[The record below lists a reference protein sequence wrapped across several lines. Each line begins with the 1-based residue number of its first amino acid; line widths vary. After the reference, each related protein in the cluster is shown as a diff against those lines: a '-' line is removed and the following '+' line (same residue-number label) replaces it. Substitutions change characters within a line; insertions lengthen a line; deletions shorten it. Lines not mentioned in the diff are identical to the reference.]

1 MYVLLNYV
9 TYLVYVNIVF
19 NIFFNVKVLGRE
31 RGGGGVGEERERRRR
46 KKRINSKDSVK
57 HDMNG
62 PFGLRGSR
70 VE

>member
-31 RGGGGVGEERERRRR
+31 RGGGVGEERERRRR

-57 HDMNG
+57 HDMTG

>member
-31 RGGGGVGEERERRRR
+31 RGGGGGGGRERE
-46 KKRINSKDSVK
+46 KKKKEKDK
-57 HDMNG
+57 Q
-62 PFGLRGSR
+62 
-70 VE
+70 

>member
-1 MYVLLNYV
+1 MG
-9 TYLVYVNIVF
+9 
-19 NIFFNVKVLGRE
+19 K
-31 RGGGGVGEERERRRR
+31 ERERRRR

-62 PFGLRGSR
+62 PFGLRESR

>member
-19 NIFFNVKVLGRE
+19 DIFFNIKVLGRE
-31 RGGGGVGEERERRRR
+31 GGGGRERERRRR

-57 HDMNG
+57 HDMND

>member
-31 RGGGGVGEERERRRR
+31 RGGGCGGRERE
-46 KKRINSKDSVK
+46 KKKKEKDK
-57 HDMNG
+57 Q
-62 PFGLRGSR
+62 
-70 VE
+70 

>member
-1 MYVLLNYV
+1 M
-9 TYLVYVNIVF
+9 
-19 NIFFNVKVLGRE
+19 
-31 RGGGGVGEERERRRR
+31 GEERERRRR